1 MIIVIDQRNTLTPLE
16 ILAPADT
23 AAVAEAVR
31 EAAKEGRAVYPRGG
45 GTSWNYGVR
54 PGVPLLA
61 CPAVPL
67 MCNRTSNSSDLTEQ

>member
-1 MIIVIDQRNTLTPLE
+1 MILSSSSNE

-45 GTSWNYGVR
+45 GTHWNYGAM
-54 PGVPLLA
+54 PIDG
-61 CPAVPL
+61 PAS
-67 MCNRTSNSSDLTEQ
+67 CFRWKR